1 MELFFTNI
9 FEKGECFFVM
19 GEKENIA
26 HLFGDDKKPSLEYM
40 TLYDM
45 VCEIL
50 KRVVFI
56 EQSVRK
62 TVRIGKHS
70 KGRES

>member
-1 MELFFTNI
+1 
-9 FEKGECFFVM
+9 M
-19 GEKENIA
+19 GEKENIV

-56 EQSVRK
+56 EQSVRR
-62 TVRIGKHS
+62 TDCIGKHS

>member
-1 MELFFTNI
+1 MGNKDNI
-9 FEKGECFFVM
+9 V
-19 GEKENIA
+19 

-50 KRVVFI
+50 TRVVFI

-62 TVRIGKHS
+62 TVCIGKRS
-70 KGRES
+70 KEREN

>member
-1 MELFFTNI
+1 MC
-9 FEKGECFFVM
+9 EKGEVFVM
-19 GEKENIA
+19 GNKDKIV
-26 HLFGDDKKPSLEYM
+26 HLFGNDKKPSLEYM

-56 EQSVRK
+56 EQSVRN
-62 TVRIGKHS
+62 TVCIGKHS
-70 KGRES
+70 KERES